1 MLKISLVDNA
11 RQRRVI
17 VEGKLIAPSTVELRN
32 TCQEARADL
41 RGRELVI
48 EMKHV
53 TTISQEGE
61 NVILEL
67 INGGIRFRCHGVFTK
82 HVVNEL
88 TRRASRSPGHEQPIE
103 CAQFQVSEGKVVDTR
118 GSIRFAELRKR
129 ACKTP
134 IQTSQLRG
142 TSKFQMKQMRLNS
155 WSTL

>member
-17 VEGKLIAPSTVELRN
+17 VEGKLIAPWTVELRN
-32 TCQEARADL
+32 TCQEARAEL

-67 INGGIRFRCHGVFTK
+67 ISRGIRFRCHGVFTK
-82 HVVNEL
+82 HVVKEL
-88 TRRASRSPGHEQPIE
+88 TRRANKNLG
-103 CAQFQVSEGKVVDTR
+103 V
-118 GSIRFAELRKR
+118 R
-129 ACKTP
+129 A
-134 IQTSQLRG
+134 G
-142 TSKFQMKQMRLNS
+142 D
-155 WSTL
+155 